1 MEDMMVK
8 DKNHHMNLRGN
19 TWYFETKVNGRR
31 TRKALSQSVSEAR
44 RIRDEYLRDI
54 KLYGDLQTV
63 KTNDGRG
70 PLFGEVVEKWVKVT
84 IKKIRPSTMIDYK
97 SAMNTYLLP
106 RFGNTPI
113 ADITDLDIEEMI
125 SEMECSAKRIN
136 NILVPLRAVY
146 KLAYK
151 NKFVDENLM
160 LLIENHKVKK
170 AKIRPLSI
178 DQVRLFLEHVNPF
191 YVPFFITAFFTGMR
205 GGEMAALKWE
215 NVHLDTGKI
224 EIVETRVY
232 GEEGAPKTEGSF
244 RTIDILPMVHKA
256 LLEQAQKTRLRSK
269 YVFLNLDNK
278 PIDVETLR
286 KTAWTIGLKDANI
299 EYRPMIQTRHTF
311 ATLMITTGENIGW
324 VQRMMGHASLKM
336 IVEKYFAYVPN
347 MTHNDGSL
355 FVKEYEGRDAKSTP
369 KVPQASL

>member
-1 MEDMMVK
+1 VHLLDLLAIFVRV
-8 DKNHHMNLRGN
+8 DFIH
-19 TWYFETKVNGRR
+19 
-31 TRKALSQSVSEAR
+31 
-44 RIRDEYLRDI
+44 
-54 KLYGDLQTV
+54 GD
-63 KTNDGRG
+63 
-70 PLFGEVVEKWVKVT
+70 GEVAHRDAARGVADLRILPQVADD
-84 IKKIRPSTMIDYK
+84 SLTMSYPPF
-97 SAMNTYLLP
+97 LP
-106 RFGNTPI
+106 LSGGYSRSFPFNFLRS
-113 ADITDLDIEEMI
+113 DHLQ
-125 SEMECSAKRIN
+125 RVN
-136 NILVPLRAVY
+136 NVLVPLRGVY

-151 NKFVDENLM
+151 NKYVDENIM
-160 LLIENHKVKK
+160 LLVENRKIEK
-170 AKIRPLSI
+170 AKIRPLSMT
-178 DQVRLFLEHVNPF
+178 QARLFLEHVNPF
-191 YVPFFITAFFTGMR
+191 YRPFFTVAFFTGMR

-232 GEEGAPKTEGSF
+232 GEEGRPKTDGSY

-256 LLEQAQKTRLRSK
+256 LLEQEQKTRKMSK
-269 YVFLNLDNK
+269 YVFLNFDDN

-286 KTAWTIGLKDANI
+286 KTAWTKGLKEANI

-336 IVEKYFAYVPN
+336 IVEKYYAYVPN

-355 FVKEYEGRDAKSTP
+355 FVREYEGRGAKSTP

>member
-1 MEDMMVK
+1 MVK
-8 DKNHHMNLRGN
+8 DNNHHMLLRGN
-19 TWYFETKVNGRR
+19 TWYFVTKVNGRR
-31 TRKALSQSVSEAR
+31 TRKALSQSVTEAR

-54 KLYGDLQTV
+54 KLYGELQIV
-63 KTNDGRG
+63 KTNDGKG

-84 IKKIRPSTMIDYK
+84 DKRIRTSTMIDYK
-97 SAMNTYLLP
+97 SAMNTYILP

-113 ADITDLDIEEMI
+113 ADITNLDVEEMV

-136 NILVPLRAVY
+136 NILVPLRSVY

-151 NKFVDENLM
+151 NKFVSENIM
-160 LLIENHKVKK
+160 LQIENHKVRK

-178 DQVRLFLEHVNPF
+178 DQIRLFLEHVNPF
-191 YVPFFITAFFTGMR
+191 YKPFFFVAFFTGMR
-205 GGEMAALKWE
+205 GGEMAALKWD
-215 NVHLDTGKI
+215 NIHLDTGKI
-224 EIVETRVY
+224 DIVETRVY
-232 GEEGAPKTEGSF
+232 GEDGAPKTEGSF

-269 YVFLNLDNK
+269 YVFLNADDK
-278 PIDVETLR
+278 PVDVETLR
-286 KTAWTIGLKDANI
+286 KTSWTTGLKDAKI

-311 ATLMITTGENIGW
+311 ATLMITSGENIGW

-336 IVEKYFAYVPN
+336 IIEKYYAFIPN

-355 FVKEYEGRDAKSTP
+355 FVKEYEGRDEKSTP
-369 KVPQASL
+369 KVPQVVP

>member
-1 MEDMMVK
+1 MVK
-8 DKNHHMNLRGN
+8 DKNHHMILRGN
-19 TWYFETKVNGRR
+19 TWYFVTKINGRR
-31 TRKALSQSVSEAR
+31 TRKALSQSVTEAR
-44 RIRDEYLRDI
+44 RIRDEYLREI
-54 KLYGDLQTV
+54 KLHGGLQIV
-63 KTNDGRG
+63 NQTNGPG
-70 PLFGEVVEKWVKVT
+70 PLFGEVVEKWVKITV
-84 IKKIRPSTMIDYK
+84 KKIRPSTMIDYK

-113 ADITDLDIEEMI
+113 ADITDLDIEDMI

-160 LLIENHKVKK
+160 LQVENHKVKK

-178 DQVRLFLEHVNPF
+178 NQVRLFLEHVNPF
-191 YVPFFITAFFTGMR
+191 YAPFFTVAFFTGMR

-215 NVHLDTGKI
+215 NVHLNKGKI

-232 GEEGAPKTEGSF
+232 GEEGPPKTEGSY

-256 LLEQAQKTRLRSK
+256 LLEQAQKTRLRSR
-269 YVFLNLDNK
+269 YVFINLENK

-286 KTAWTIGLKDANI
+286 KTAWTTGLKDANI

-336 IVEKYFAYVPN
+336 IIEKYYAYVPN

-355 FVKEYEGRDAKSTP
+355 FVKEYESRVAKSTP
-369 KVPQASL
+369 KVPQAV

>member
-1 MEDMMVK
+1 MIMVK
-8 DKNHHMNLRGN
+8 GKNHHMSLRGN
-19 TWYFETKVNGRR
+19 TWYFETKVRGRR
-31 TRKALSQSVSEAR
+31 TRRALSQSVTEAR
-44 RIRDEYLRDI
+44 RIRDEYLKDI
-54 KLYGDLQTV
+54 KLHGDIQTV
-63 KTNDGRG
+63 KQTDESG

-97 SAMNTYLLP
+97 SAMNTYILP

-113 ADITDLDIEEMI
+113 ADITNLDIEEMI

-136 NILVPLRAVY
+136 NVLVPLRAVY
-146 KLAYK
+146 RLAKK
-151 NKFVDENLM
+151 NNFVRENLM
-160 LLIENHKVKK
+160 LEIDNHKIKK

-178 DQVRLFLEHVNPF
+178 DQVRLFLSHVNPF
-191 YVPFFITAFFTGMR
+191 YEPFFTVAFFTGMR

-215 NVHLDTGKI
+215 NVHLDTDKI

-269 YVFLNLDNK
+269 YVFLNVDSE
-278 PIDVETLR
+278 PIDVENLR
-286 KTAWTIGLKDANI
+286 KSAWTRGLKEAKID
-299 EYRPMIQTRHTF
+299 YRPMIQTRHTF
-311 ATLMITTGENIGW
+311 ATLMISTGENIGW

-347 MTHNDGSL
+347 MTHNDGSA

-369 KVPQASL
+369 KVPQTSP